1 MRLIDIGANLT
12 HDSFDHD
19 RAAVLQRARDA
30 GVSRMIVTGASR
42 EHSPKALA
50 LAQQHP
56 GELFATAGVH
66 PHHAIEY
73 TEECDAE
80 MRALHA
86 HPEVVAVGECGLDY
100 FRDFSPR
107 PAQRKAFERQLLLA
121 SENGKPLFYAGPS
134 NKSPALPE
142 YATTVQQ
149 RIEQIRLAH
158 PEKAGQ
164 PVPVDLLTESGSGLD
179 PHISPAAAEYQ
190 VERLARATGFTPAEV
205 RRTIAMYTEGR
216 TLGLLGEARVNVL
229 MVNLALEG
237 LLANGKDGGRNA
249 GQTAHTATTQPR

>member
-1 MRLIDIGANLT
+1 MRTITLMRRSQVFLCIMTALT
-12 HDSFDHD
+12 C
-19 RAAVLQRARDA
+19 AYTGVLTLA
-30 GVSRMIVTGASR
+30 GNALFPFQAQGSIVTLHGRHYSTLLGQPFAAQNHLWGRPVS
-42 EHSPKALA
+42 ADLA
-50 LAQQHP
+50 
-56 GELFATAGVH
+56 T
-66 PHHAIEY
+66 Y
-73 TEECDAE
+73 T
-80 MRALHA
+80 
-86 HPEVVAVGECGLDY
+86 
-100 FRDFSPR
+100 
-107 PAQRKAFERQLLLA
+107 
-121 SENGKPLFYAGPS
+121 ENGKPLFYAGPS

-205 RRTIAMYTEGR
+205 RRTIAIYTEGR

-229 MVNLALEG
+229 MVNLALDG

-249 GQTAHTATTQPR
+249 GQTAHMATTQPR

>member
-1 MRLIDIGANLT
+1 MLT
-12 HDSFDHD
+12 VTILRRSLVFLCIMTALTCAYTGVLSLAGNALFPFQAQGSILTLHGRHYSTLLGQPF
-19 RAAVLQRARDA
+19 AAQNHLWGRP
-30 GVSRMIVTGASR
+30 VSAD
-42 EHSPKALA
+42 LA
-50 LAQQHP
+50 
-56 GELFATAGVH
+56 T
-66 PHHAIEY
+66 Y
-73 TEECDAE
+73 T
-80 MRALHA
+80 
-86 HPEVVAVGECGLDY
+86 
-100 FRDFSPR
+100 
-107 PAQRKAFERQLLLA
+107 
-121 SENGKPLFYAGPS
+121 ENGKPLFYAGPS

-229 MVNLALEG
+229 MVNLALDG
-237 LLANGKDGGRNA
+237 LLANGKDGGRNT
-249 GQTAHTATTQPR
+249 GQTAHMATTQPR

>member
-1 MRLIDIGANLT
+1 MLT
-12 HDSFDHD
+12 ITILRRSLVLLCIM
-19 RAAVLQRARDA
+19 AALTCVYTGVLTLAGNSLFPFQAQGSILTLHGRHYSTLLGQPFAAQNHLWGRPVSADLATYAQDA
-30 GVSRMIVTGASR
+30 
-42 EHSPKALA
+42 
-50 LAQQHP
+50 
-56 GELFATAGVH
+56 
-66 PHHAIEY
+66 
-73 TEECDAE
+73 
-80 MRALHA
+80 
-86 HPEVVAVGECGLDY
+86 
-100 FRDFSPR
+100 
-107 PAQRKAFERQLLLA
+107 
-121 SENGKPLFYAGPS
+121 KPLLYAGPS

-142 YATTVQQ
+142 YASAIQQ
-149 RIEQIRLAH
+149 RLEQIRLAH

-190 VERLARATGFTPAEV
+190 VDRLARATGFTPAEV

-216 TLGLLGEARVNVL
+216 ALGLLGEARVNVL

>member
-1 MRLIDIGANLT
+1 MLT
-12 HDSFDHD
+12 VTILRRSLVFLCIMTALTCAYTGVLSLAGNALFPFQAQGSILTLQGRHSSTLLGQPF
-19 RAAVLQRARDA
+19 AAPNHLWGRP
-30 GVSRMIVTGASR
+30 VSAD
-42 EHSPKALA
+42 LA
-50 LAQQHP
+50 TY
-56 GELFATAGVH
+56 E
-66 PHHAIEY
+66 
-73 TEECDAE
+73 
-80 MRALHA
+80 
-86 HPEVVAVGECGLDY
+86 
-100 FRDFSPR
+100 
-107 PAQRKAFERQLLLA
+107 
-121 SENGKPLFYAGPS
+121 ENGKPLFYAGPS

-142 YATTVQQ
+142 YAATVQQ
-149 RIEQIRLAH
+149 RLEQIRLAH

-229 MVNLALEG
+229 MVNLALDG

-249 GQTAHTATTQPR
+249 AQTAQMGTTPPR

>member
-1 MRLIDIGANLT
+1 MITITILRRSLVFLCIMTALT
-12 HDSFDHD
+12 CAYTGVLSLAGNALFPFQAQGSILTLHGKHYSTLLGQPF
-19 RAAVLQRARDA
+19 AAQNHLWGRP
-30 GVSRMIVTGASR
+30 VSAD
-42 EHSPKALA
+42 LA
-50 LAQQHP
+50 
-56 GELFATAGVH
+56 T
-66 PHHAIEY
+66 Y
-73 TEECDAE
+73 T
-80 MRALHA
+80 
-86 HPEVVAVGECGLDY
+86 
-100 FRDFSPR
+100 
-107 PAQRKAFERQLLLA
+107 
-121 SENGKPLFYAGPS
+121 ENGKPLFYAGPS

-149 RIEQIRLAH
+149 RLEQIRLAH

-229 MVNLALEG
+229 MVNLALDG

-249 GQTAHTATTQPR
+249 AQTAHMATTQPR

>member
-1 MRLIDIGANLT
+1 MVTITILRRSLVFLCIMTALT
-12 HDSFDHD
+12 C
-19 RAAVLQRARDA
+19 AY
-30 GVSRMIVTGASR
+30 TGALSLAGN
-42 EHSPKALA
+42 ALFPFQ
-50 LAQQHP
+50 AQGSILTLHGRQYSTLLGQPFNAPNHLWGRP
-56 GELFATAGVH
+56 VSADMATYAK
-66 PHHAIEY
+66 
-73 TEECDAE
+73 D
-80 MRALHA
+80 
-86 HPEVVAVGECGLDY
+86 
-100 FRDFSPR
+100 
-107 PAQRKAFERQLLLA
+107 
-121 SENGKPLFYAGPS
+121 GKPLFYAGPS

-149 RIEQIRLAH
+149 RLEQIQLAH

-229 MVNLALEG
+229 MVNLALDG
-237 LLANGKDGGRNA
+237 LLANGKDGGKAA
-249 GQTAHTATTQPR
+249 GQTVSHLR